1 MFYLCYLYLFPYSG
15 VQHIL
20 CCVFCFVCLP
30 LVCPVCFF
38 LFPLRDSLTFIYIP
52 QTDRDLDV
60 CQYLCVPK
68 LEVRHMFGSYWF
80 GRLYCRPLLFNMW
93 FNINCYKAD
102 NIHNTPVR
110 KHSSDRKM
118 RHWNSNTND
127 LHSNKWYF
135 ISIYIITKMS
145 HDGILIIVY
154 LCSWKINVKENRN
167 GNQEW
172 TMQRNRQH
180 WVHKTEDKQN
190 KKHNT
195 KCVGHHQTQD
205 TRRTQTKQKTQH
217 KMCWT
222 PPDTPCITWIHFLSR
237 QQS

>member
-1 MFYLCYLYLFPYSG
+1 MSNTYCVVFFVLFVFLLCA
-15 VQHIL
+15 L
-20 CCVFCFVCLP
+20 CV
-30 LVCPVCFF
+30 FF
-38 LFPLRDSLTFIYIP
+38 LFPLRNSLTFIYIP

-60 CQYLCVPK
+60 CRYLCVPK
-68 LEVRHMFGSYWF
+68 LEVRQMFGSYWF

-118 RHWNSNTND
+118 GHWNSNTND

-135 ISIYIITKMS
+135 ISIYINTKMS

-154 LCSWKINVKENRN
+154 LCSWKINVKENRK

-172 TMQRNRQH
+172 TMQRNRR
-180 WVHKTEDKQN
+180 N
-190 KKHNT
+190 IG
-195 KCVGHHQTQD
+195 C
-205 TRRTQTKQKTQH
+205 TRQKTNTNKTKNTTQNVLDTTRH
-217 KMCWT
+217 TIHNLNTFLEPTTIIKM
-222 PPDTPCITWIHFLSR
+222 INSK
-237 QQS
+237 

>member
-1 MFYLCYLYLFPYSG
+1 MLILQLFVGALMFYLCYLYLFPYSG

-38 LFPLRDSLTFIYIP
+38 LFPLRNSLTFIYIP

-68 LEVRHMFGSYWF
+68 LEVRQMFGSYWF

-118 RHWNSNTND
+118 GHWNSNTND

-145 HDGILIIVY
+145 HDGILIVFR
-154 LCSWKINVKENRN
+154 LCMVCLVVS
-167 GNQEW
+167 
-172 TMQRNRQH
+172 
-180 WVHKTEDKQN
+180 
-190 KKHNT
+190 NT
-195 KCVGHHQTQD
+195 FCVVFFVLFVFVLCLVSGGVQ
-205 TRRTQTKQKTQH
+205 
-217 KMCWT
+217 
-222 PPDTPCITWIHFLSR
+222 HFLCCVFCFVCLRPVSCAPNVAGF
-237 QQS
+237 SALSILDCPFCFL